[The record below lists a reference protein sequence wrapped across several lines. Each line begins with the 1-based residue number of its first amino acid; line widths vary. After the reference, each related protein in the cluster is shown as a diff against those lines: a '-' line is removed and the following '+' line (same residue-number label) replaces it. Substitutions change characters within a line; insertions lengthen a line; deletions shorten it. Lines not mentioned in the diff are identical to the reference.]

1 MIGGRR
7 IETWRRKERWPA
19 ESTARGDLV
28 RTKHKA
34 RQDAVR
40 RG

>member
-7 IETWRRKERWPA
+7 IEAWRRTERRPA

-28 RTKHKA
+28 RDELEAH
-34 RQDAVR
+34 
-40 RG
+40 